1 MGGIR
6 AVRGVVAIGLCLVL
20 LIVAGCGGSK
30 SAQNTSTTTAPSGA
44 EEAERP
50 RRPGTVAC
58 RLHSCSPPYFC
69 DEESGVCEMLPCQ
82 TKKDCPYDYK
92 CDLSRNVCR

>member
-1 MGGIR
+1 MVGIR
-6 AVRGVVAIGLCLVL
+6 AGRGVVTIGLWLALV
-20 LIVAGCGGSK
+20 ISGCGSSK
-30 SAQNTSTTTAPSGA
+30 SVRDTSPTTAPPGA

-50 RRPGTVAC
+50 RRSGKVAC

-69 DEESGVCEMLPCQ
+69 NEESGVCEMLPCQ

-92 CDLSRNVCR
+92 CDVALNVCR